1 MPYVH
6 IVTNTPMDEKKKS
19 ALLEAVAPL
28 LPILP
33 GKSRENSMVH
43 IDGGAFM
50 AMGDPAEACAFCEI
64 RLYKASP
71 MEAKAEFTGELTALL
86 TEKCGVPANKVY
98 INFFEME
105 HWGLGGTLL

>member
-6 IVTNTPMDEKKKS
+6 IVTTAPMDDAKKS
-19 ALLEAVAPL
+19 ALLEKVAPL

-64 RLYKASP
+64 RLYRQSP
-71 MEAKAEFTGELTALL
+71 MEAKAEFTEKLTALL
-86 TEKCGVPANKVY
+86 GEACAVPAKKVY

-105 HWGLGGTLL
+105 NWGLGGTLL

>member
-1 MPYVH
+1 
-6 IVTNTPMDEKKKS
+6 MDDTKKS
-19 ALLEAVAPL
+19 ALLEKVAPL

-64 RLYKASP
+64 RLYRQSP
-71 MEAKAEFTGELTALL
+71 MEAKAAFTEKLTALL
-86 TEKCGVPANKVY
+86 GESCAVPPKKVY

-105 HWGLGGTLL
+105 NWGLDGTLL

>member
-6 IVTNTPMDEKKKS
+6 IVTNTELDNRKKS
-19 ALLEAVAPL
+19 ALLEAVVPL

-50 AMGDPAEACAFCEI
+50 AMGDPTESCAFCEI

-71 MEAKAEFTGELTALL
+71 MEAKMEFTEKLTALL
-86 TEKCGVPANKVY
+86 TKECGVPGNQEY

-105 HWGLGGTLL
+105 HWGLGGAFI